1 MADFNYAFIGYDNRA
16 TDSASTLTATNVA
29 AGFSVESLGNWQ
41 SFDFTQ
47 FDDGSCSVV
56 IDCGQSV
63 ETDYFAIAGHTLF
76 STNADDIVFEAAN
89 NSGFSLSVV
98 ALVTLDLDSAGSVPA
113 YSGTYGGVTLAS
125 QQVRGNPVA
134 VFKFAP
140 VARRYYRLRFTAAA
154 ACKIGVIAFGERM
167 QFQRG
172 FYTGFNPPSLNEQVD
187 VSNNRSETGQY
198 LGRSIVRSGAASG
211 GIDLERVTRAWI
223 DTVWTPFRRHADL
236 YPFFLSWGL
245 NPLVDAT
252 LAHQQSWSPSRT
264 IRRIGKQNFTRS
276 ALSMRALYD

>member
-1 MADFNYAFIGYDNRA
+1 MPDFNYAYIGYDNRA
-16 TDSASTLTATNVA
+16 TDAASTITGTNVA
-29 AGFSVESLGNWQ
+29 AGFSVASLGNWQ
-41 SFDFTQ
+41 AFDFTQ

-76 STNADDIVFEAAN
+76 STNADDIVFEAA
-89 NSGFSLSVV
+89 SDAGFTTDIET
-98 ALVTLDLDSAGSVPA
+98 LVTLTLDSAGSVPA
-113 YSGTYGGVTLAS
+113 YSGVYGDQALVS
-125 QQVRGNPVA
+125 QQVRGNPVS

-140 VARRYYRLRFTAAA
+140 VSRRYYRLRFTAAA

-167 QFQRG
+167 SFQRG

-211 GIDLERVTRAWI
+211 GIDLERVTRDWI
-223 DTVWTPFRRHADL
+223 DLVWTPFRRHADL

-264 IRRIGKQNFTRS
+264 IRRIGSTEFYSVGIK
-276 ALSMRALYD
+276 YEGVI

>member
-1 MADFNYAFIGYDNRA
+1 MPDFNYAFVGYDNRA
-16 TDSASTLTATNVA
+16 TDSASSITATNVA
-29 AGFSVESLGNWQ
+29 AGFSVASLGNWQ

-47 FDDGSCSVV
+47 FDGGSCSVV

-76 STNADDIVFEAAN
+76 STNADDIVFEGASDA
-89 NSGFSLSVV
+89 GFTTDIETLVSL
-98 ALVTLDLDSAGSVPA
+98 TLDSAGSVPA
-113 YSGTYGGVTLAS
+113 YSGVYGGVTLVS

-140 VARRYYRLRFTAAA
+140 VSRRYYRLTFTAAA
-154 ACKIGVIAFGERM
+154 ACRIGVIAFGERM
-167 QFQRG
+167 SFQRG

-264 IRRIGKQNFTRS
+264 IRRIGTTEFYSVGIK
-276 ALSMRALYD
+276 YEGVI

>member
-16 TDSASTLTATNVA
+16 TDAASTLTGTNVA
-29 AGFSVESLGNWQ
+29 DGFSVQSLGNWQ
-41 SFDFTQ
+41 AFDFTQ

-56 IDCGQSV
+56 IDCGQAV
-63 ETDYFAIAGHTLF
+63 EIDYFAIAGHTLF

-98 ALVTLDLDSAGSVPA
+98 TLVSLNLDSGGSIPA

-125 QQVRGNPVA
+125 QQVRGNPVS

-140 VARRYYRLRFTAAA
+140 VSRRYYRLRFTAAA

-211 GIDLERVTRAWI
+211 GIDLERVTRDWI
-223 DTVWTPFRRHADL
+223 DSTWTPFRRHADL

-264 IRRIGKQNFTRS
+264 IRRIGTTEFYAVGIK
-276 ALSMRALYD
+276 YEGVI

>member
-16 TDSASTLTATNVA
+16 TDAASTLTATNVA
-29 AGFSVESLGNWQ
+29 AGFSVQSLGNWQ
-41 SFDFTQ
+41 AFDFTQ

-56 IDCGQSV
+56 IDCGQAV
-63 ETDYFAIAGHTLF
+63 EIDYFAIAGHTLF

-98 ALVTLDLDSAGSVPA
+98 TLVSLNLDSGGSIPA

-125 QQVRGNPVA
+125 QQVRGNPVS

-140 VARRYYRLRFTAAA
+140 VSRRYYRLRFTAAA

-223 DTVWTPFRRHADL
+223 DSTWTPFRRHADL

-264 IRRIGKQNFTRS
+264 MRRIGTTEFYSVGIK
-276 ALSMRALYD
+276 YEGVI